1 VLPEPGEDTAP
12 VDASVDAFLR
22 VPMSRRTGP
31 RPADGTDPTLWFV
44 TVTLGGDPLEPT
56 ETRAAL
62 ERLSI
67 ERPFVVS
74 ARYGSTRAEVRYWDE
89 GDDVSVAIDQALRMW
104 SDHTDSARLPKWRI
118 VGLEVLDRETARR
131 QWDSSDRRRV
141 GVLGEIRPFEP
152 PV

>member
-1 VLPEPGEDTAP
+1 VLPEPGD
-12 VDASVDAFLR
+12 DASFVDPLLR
-22 VPMSRRTGP
+22 IPMSRRMGAGP
-31 RPADGTDPTLWFV
+31 TSAADPTLWFV

-74 ARYGSTRAEVRYWDE
+74 ARYGADRAEVRYWDE
-89 GDDVSVAIDQALRMW
+89 CDDVSVAVGQALRMW
-104 SDHTDSARLPKWRI
+104 SDHAETARLPRWKV
-118 VGLEVLDRETARR
+118 VGLEVLDRETARL
-131 QWDSSDRRRV
+131 QWDGADRRRV
-141 GVLGEIRPFEP
+141 QVLGEIKPFEP

>member
-1 VLPEPGEDTAP
+1 MDPL
-12 VDASVDAFLR
+12 LR
-22 VPMSRRTGP
+22 IPMSRGTGP
-31 RPADGTDPTLWFV
+31 RPSDGEDPTLWFV

-74 ARYGSTRAEVRYWDE
+74 ARYGAARAEVRYWDE
-89 GDDVSVAIDQALRMW
+89 CDDVAVAVGQALRMW
-104 SDHTDSARLPKWRI
+104 SDHKASARLPAWRV

-131 QWDSSDRRRV
+131 QWDASDRPRV
-141 GVLGEIRPFEP
+141 QVLGEIRPFDP
-152 PV
+152 PL